1 MKIEEAF
8 PFAGMSHLKDGDA
21 AGFKREFHTRI
32 ASSVSEPAIL
42 QAAGSTISMI
52 FDLIMDDILILLD
65 TYFDRV
71 SGMDAGDFAIL
82 EAGMP
87 NPKMHPILQEVMERC
102 IEGVKKMG
110 LEHDD
115 GGLRDIAYRVA
126 TVIAT
131 MMRDFRKNYVALVV
145 ELSDFSG
152 IMSPSKDRS

>member
-1 MKIEEAF
+1 MKIDEAF
-8 PFAGMSHLKDGDA
+8 PFAGMNHLKDGDA
-21 AGFKREFHTRI
+21 DGFKREFHTRI

-87 NPKMHPILQEVMERC
+87 NPKMQPILQEVMERC
-102 IEGVKKMG
+102 TEGLKKIG
-110 LEHDD
+110 AEHDD
-115 GGLRDIAYRVA
+115 DGLREIAYRVA
-126 TVIAT
+126 MVIAT
-131 MMRDFRKNYVALVV
+131 MMRDFRSNYISLVV
-145 ELSDFSG
+145 ELSDFAG
-152 IMSPSKDRS
+152 ITSTPTDRS